1 MLPAIGLG
9 LGAIGTI
16 GKMIGRGKANKQMRQ
31 LMRTNPQYKANPLV
45 AERLGYA
52 KTLLNARAPGAA
64 NAENNIFANQAT
76 AVSNMGKGATD
87 ASQFLALAGNSQGQ
101 TNEALNQLGQQE
113 TADSQRRYGN
123 LVGAQ
128 DAQVNEDDKVYN
140 DQVRRFQ
147 DNAQL
152 QGQIQENKQN
162 NWGDVAGI
170 GFGLADY
177 GMASGMGSMF
187 GGGSSFSGA
196 GRAGSV
202 SNPYNHNLPNPQFP
216 QNPTRRSIF

>member
-113 TADSQRRYGN
+113 TADFQRRYGN

-162 NWGDVAGI
+162 NWGDIANA
-170 GFGLADY
+170 GFGLADF
-177 GMASGMGSMF
+177 GMAGGFGNMF
-187 GGGSSFSGA
+187 GGGQQGGNSTYTPYIQ
-196 GRAGSV
+196 GRQQ
-202 SNPYNHNLPNPQFP
+202 LPPSNPQFP